1 MKNPTDNPWTLL
13 SERVAYESPWIQV
26 NHHEVLNPVG
36 NPGTYSVVHFK
47 KWAIGILPIDE
58 EGYTWVVGQ
67 YRYPIAQYSWEI
79 PEGGGDID
87 VEPVVSAQR
96 ELLEEAG
103 LVAGK
108 WELIQQ
114 MYLSNS
120 ATDELAFIFLA
131 TQLTQEKPEPEE
143 TEQLQIRKLHF
154 NELYELVV
162 KGEVLDSLTVAA
174 VLKLRL
180 LITEG
185 KFNLPDS
192 ARKQ

>member
-36 NPGTYSVVHFK
+36 NPGTYSVVHFQK
-47 KWAIGILPIDE
+47 LAIGILPIDE
-58 EGYTWVVGQ
+58 EGYTWIVGQ
-67 YRYPIAQYSWEI
+67 YRYPTAQYSWEI

-96 ELLEEAG
+96 ELLEETG

-120 ATDELAFIFLA
+120 ATDELAYIFLA
-131 TQLTQEKPEPEE
+131 TQLTQEEPEPEE

-185 KFNLPDS
+185 KFSLPDS

>member
-13 SERVAYESPWIQV
+13 NERVAYESPWIQV

-36 NPGTYSVVHFK
+36 NPGTYSVVHFQK
-47 KWAIGILPIDE
+47 LAIGILPIDE
-58 EGYTWVVGQ
+58 EGYTWIVGQ

-79 PEGGGDID
+79 PEGGGDTD

-120 ATDELAFIFLA
+120 ATDELAYIFLA

-185 KFNLPDS
+185 KFSLPDS